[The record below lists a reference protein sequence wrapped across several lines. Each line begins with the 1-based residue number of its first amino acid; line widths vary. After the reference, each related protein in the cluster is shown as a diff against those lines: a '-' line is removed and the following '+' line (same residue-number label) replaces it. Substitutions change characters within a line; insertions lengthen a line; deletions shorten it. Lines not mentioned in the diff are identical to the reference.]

1 MQKVLV
7 KSLAPTPFDPTPPII
22 NIIPIHTMSK
32 YCYYSYSSSTGNFPH
47 HSSTDHPHPHPDR
60 DRHRHRDGDNVQGGR
75 HQDFYDELAEFLTVV
90 DRSDESFPSSI
101 TNMPPNSSSAC
112 VSAALGN
119 DNMQLVNVGEWEA
132 RVAFRTKSENEIM
145 DDGFKWRKY
154 GKKMV
159 KNSPYP
165 RNYYKCSSEG
175 CKVKKR
181 VEKDR
186 EDPNYVITTYDGVH
200 NHQSLFAI
208 CHDETTSPHNSSV

>member
-165 RNYYKCSSEG
+165 RVNVGDGEVREEFQTKSELEILDDG
-175 CKVKKR
+175 FKWRKYGKKMVKNNPYPR
-181 VEKDR
+181 
-186 EDPNYVITTYDGVH
+186 
-200 NHQSLFAI
+200 
-208 CHDETTSPHNSSV
+208 